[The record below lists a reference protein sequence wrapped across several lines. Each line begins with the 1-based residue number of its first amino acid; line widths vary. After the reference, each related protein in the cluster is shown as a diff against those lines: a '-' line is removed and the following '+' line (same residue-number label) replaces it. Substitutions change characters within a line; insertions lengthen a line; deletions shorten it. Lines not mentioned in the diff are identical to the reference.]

1 MSETYDCN
9 NMSVEEYIE
18 ILLSK
23 IRNHVNLSESE
34 IRWIVF
40 ECEVYSKDL
49 EESEYQYDYVI
60 TISKLNDS
68 YVMTKWLKSADIE
81 YYDHA
86 FKQQPIFIDS
96 IKTKEIVQYEYSFYV
111 GNKKKFSFIDN
122 NKDLDWNKILENAEH
137 IKLDEDDCPEFDN
150 TLENSISF
158 ENIIK
163 NS

>member
-1 MSETYDCN
+1 MFEICDCN
-9 NMSVEEYIE
+9 NMSVTEYME
-18 ILLSK
+18 TLLNK

-40 ECEVYSKDL
+40 ECEVYSQKP

-86 FKQQPIFIDS
+86 FKQQPILIDS
-96 IKTKEIVQYEYSFYV
+96 IKTKEIVQYEHSFYV

-122 NKDLDWNKILENAEH
+122 NKDLE
-137 IKLDEDDCPEFDN
+137 
-150 TLENSISF
+150 
-158 ENIIK
+158 
-163 NS
+163 